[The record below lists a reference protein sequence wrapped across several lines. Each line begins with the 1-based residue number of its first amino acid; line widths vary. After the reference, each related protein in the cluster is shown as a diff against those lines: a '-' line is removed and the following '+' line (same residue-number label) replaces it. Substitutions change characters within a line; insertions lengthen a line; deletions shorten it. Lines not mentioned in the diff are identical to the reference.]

1 MEFRSLIEKH
11 SKVAQLDPALIE
23 KIIMAESKGDPNAKS
38 SAGAQGLMQIMP
50 ETAKEIGLENPFDPE
65 ENIKAGTKY
74 FAELHKQFK
83 GDTRK
88 ALAAYNWGQGNV
100 KEDPELKNAPKETH
114 AYIKKVM
121 GIEGII
127 DHDIVSKR
135 PPIVDHDLTPAQKTK
150 PGEIINQVILN
161 TLSSLGSFI
170 GGGVAGAGRMVFSR
184 GSIEERLQKAN
195 ITQEET
201 QAFIANLPQTITR
214 KEITPEA
221 QKVMEVLGWPFEK
234 LHEGAGWLGEK
245 AEEIT
250 GVPYIE
256 PGIATVAEAIPYILG
271 PKFLKSKLIDKPI
284 ERARVAASAKNIEER
299 IPPEKTMP
307 IPVEEKVS
315 PIQPKAQIQEKV
327 LDEKILKQQAEKVG
341 AKYEG
346 ILEEVSGEQI
356 PIFTFKKAQKKLFD
370 TETDTLST
378 WVQKKGGI
386 NYQRETLKG
395 ELDRLREFGKGQ
407 FLVNKQGKG
416 KTLDDLTQQAITEG
430 FLNEGATSREFLDLL
445 ETDLSAKTTG
455 QKIYSKQKQEFIS
468 EEEFL
473 EGYTRFLSDTGIVII
488 RKKPK
493 PQFTDEAFKV
503 EEMYNRADKA
513 IKELHKKSF
522 KKTYKFLKTQTV
534 DVAGNLKKELL
545 TKHGDMGK
553 QVVMHH
559 DLIAGASTKAM
570 RDFKLASDRI
580 FQGLSEIEREYLNR
594 FIQSRRTIAIEEYKQ
609 IKHPEG
615 LGTKEHQAYLN
626 QMPKDLWND
635 LNQRANFYFEE
646 MRAQLKQLLNEKII
660 SQESYDALIKS
671 GDYSPRRF
679 LQHIDPE
686 ITYEIGGKK
695 ITVPDSG
702 IKALDKGSYGLLEKD
717 ASLLLNQIISRTQG
731 RIFRNRANKEL
742 YYFAKT
748 VPENG
753 VVQLAKVIRT
763 TEEGKPIYQEA
774 PAGYEKVK
782 VMIEGHVKE
791 MMMPSEMAN
800 EWIMRD
806 PILTAGQASALR
818 WLSGSAILK
827 PMATG
832 LNPEFALTN
841 FPRDLA
847 HIWITDYSRV
857 YSPHLPVYMAQMG
870 KDLATVFKDSV
881 TRKGRWVDYINEG
894 GGMEFLTHQGRITT
908 SLEGLAKDI
917 QNVMGW
923 LGETS
928 EILPRL
934 ALRERALKKGLS
946 PTEAT
951 WRARDYLDFT
961 QGGSFIK
968 AADTVVPY
976 LNAGIQGTRGVF
988 RAAAMKPG
996 VFAYKVA
1003 QIGTLATSLYYMN
1016 RFLNPEAWEQVS
1028 PREKINNF
1036 IITTPFSYKDSEG
1049 TERYIY
1055 FKIAK
1060 DQGQRTM
1067 ASIFE
1072 GMAGKVIGD
1081 EIDVDQIVQSVQDAI
1096 PIIPSQ
1102 SLPPLMDALLGYGA
1116 NKDFWRNEEI
1126 WRGPEVEPKEEWTN
1140 YTHPL
1145 FIKAGALTS
1154 LSPERLK
1161 YALQQY
1167 FTYGN
1172 VWTSLGGFAW
1182 KQILD
1187 KMPETERQKVTED
1200 IILEKPFIRRIAK
1213 KTDPYVKHEK
1223 PLEEAKVEATT
1234 EQWKLTRE
1242 FDSLSQGY
1250 YDGTIMRDEI
1260 EHFFND
1266 APDIEK
1272 RRLRDRHIRRGKFQ
1286 ELPEKR
1292 YWLNLAEINPPEA
1305 RANVFW
1311 NRWRTAKKEEREMLE
1326 KYAGQVPGI
1335 ISERFLRQ
1343 LRILK
1348 KKSEQLEGGNNQ

>member
-1 MEFRSLIEKH
+1 MELRSLIEKH

-23 KIIMAESKGDPNAKS
+23 KIIMAESGGDPKAES
-38 SAGAQGLMQIMP
+38 PVGAQGLMQIMP
-50 ETAKEIGLENPFDPE
+50 GTAKELGLGNPFDPE

-74 FAELHKQFK
+74 FAELQKQFG

-100 KEDPELKNAPKETH
+100 REDPELKNAPKETH

-127 DHDIVSKR
+127 DHDIVGKR
-135 PPIVDHDLTPAQKTK
+135 PPIVDHDLVSTQKTK
-150 PGEIINQVILN
+150 PEDVMAQVVLN
-161 TLSSLGSFI
+161 TLSSLGGFI

-195 ITQEET
+195 ITQEEV

-214 KEITPEA
+214 KEITPET
-221 QKVMEVLGWPFEK
+221 QRIMEALGWPFEK
-234 LHEGAGWLGEK
+234 LHEGVGWLGEK

-250 GVPYIE
+250 EVPYLE

-284 ERARVAASAKNIEER
+284 ERARIAASAKALEKTIPAEKTTPGLVGEPKIEPLPPVAPMEKPKSAESLR
-299 IPPEKTMP
+299 GAEIEGELSLLEPRKKIVSELKSQEQKTHGLTGETGAVKVGKPEKP
-307 IPVEEKVS
+307 
-315 PIQPKAQIQEKV
+315 A
-327 LDEKILKQQAEKVG
+327 
-341 AKYEG
+341 
-346 ILEEVSGEQI
+346 
-356 PIFTFKKAQKKLFD
+356 
-370 TETDTLST
+370 
-378 WVQKKGGI
+378 
-386 NYQRETLKG
+386 
-395 ELDRLREFGKGQ
+395 
-407 FLVNKQGKG
+407 
-416 KTLDDLTQQAITEG
+416 
-430 FLNEGATSREFLDLL
+430 
-445 ETDLSAKTTG
+445 
-455 QKIYSKQKQEFIS
+455 
-468 EEEFL
+468 
-473 EGYTRFLSDTGIVII
+473 
-488 RKKPK
+488 
-493 PQFTDEAFKV
+493 FTDDALKV
-503 EEMYNRADKA
+503 EKMYERADKA

-522 KKTYKFLKTQTV
+522 KKTYNLKTQTV

-545 TKHGDMGK
+545 TKYGEAGK
-553 QVVMHH
+553 RVVMNH
-559 DLIAGASTKAM
+559 DLIAGASTKAT
-570 RDFKLASDRI
+570 RDFQLASDRI
-580 FQGLSEIEREYLNR
+580 FKGLNEIEREYLNR

-646 MRAQLKQLLNEKII
+646 MRAQLKNLLNEKII

-748 VPENG
+748 VPDNG
-753 VVQLAKVIRT
+753 VVQLAKIIRI
-763 TEEGKPIYQEA
+763 TEEGKPVYQEA

-782 VMIEGHVKE
+782 VMIEGHVRE
-791 MMMPSEMAN
+791 MLMPSEMAN
-800 EWIMRD
+800 EWVMRD

-818 WLSGSAILK
+818 WVSGSAILK

-857 YSPHLPVYMAQMG
+857 YSPHLPVYVAQMV
-870 KDLATVFKDSV
+870 KDLITILPDAIR
-881 TRKGRWVDYINEG
+881 RKGRWVDYINEG

-917 QNVMGW
+917 QSVMGW

-934 ALRERALKKGLS
+934 ALRERAIKGGLS

-961 QGGSFIK
+961 QGGSFTK

-988 RAAAMKPG
+988 RATAMKPG

-1016 RFLNPEAWEQVS
+1016 RFLNPEAWEQIS

-1067 ASIFE
+1067 ASVFE

-1126 WRGPEVEPKEEWTN
+1126 WRGPKVEPKEEWTN

-1182 KQILD
+1182 KQILNE
-1187 KMPETERQKVTED
+1187 MPEAERQKVTED

-1223 PLEEAKVEATT
+1223 PLEEAKIEATT

-1260 EHFFND
+1260 EHFFNNT
-1266 APDIEK
+1266 PDTEK
-1272 RRLRDRHIRRGKFQ
+1272 RRLRDRHIRRGKLQ

-1305 RANVFW
+1305 RATVFW
-1311 NRWRTAKKEEREMLE
+1311 NRWRTAKKKEQEMLE
-1326 KYAGQVPGI
+1326 KYCRQVPGI
-1335 ISERFLRQ
+1335 VSGRFLRQ

-1348 KKSEQLEGGNNQ
+1348 NKSEQLEGGD